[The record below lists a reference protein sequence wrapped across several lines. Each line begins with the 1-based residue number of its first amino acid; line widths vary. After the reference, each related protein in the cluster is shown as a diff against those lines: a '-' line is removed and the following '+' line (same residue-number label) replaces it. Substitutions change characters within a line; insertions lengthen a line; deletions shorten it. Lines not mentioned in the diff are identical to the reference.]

1 MFVPGEVL
9 HERNARIFFGTKSDE
24 ALPES
29 FGATKF
35 LKQIHSN
42 KVHLLDDTKT
52 DTSVIEADA
61 IVTTLYDVNLCIK
74 TADCVPIIIYDRAN
88 DIIAAIHAGWRG
100 ASSGVIQNTI
110 ELMHR
115 IGCNLS
121 HTYAFIGP
129 CIRQESYEVS
139 EEVFNAFKSFDKF
152 SDIFFKKYKKDKF
165 FFNLSEYC
173 KYALCES
180 GINIDNITDLLL
192 DTFLHPTLFYSY
204 RYYQREGMELKNN
217 QRQISMIRLEK
228 SLPKNN
234 KVF

>member
-1 MFVPGEVL
+1 MCILGRLFN
-9 HERNARIFFGTKSDE
+9 ERNARIFFGTRNDDVFQ
-24 ALPES
+24 ES
-29 FGATKF
+29 LGAKKF

-42 KVHLLDDTKT
+42 KVHLLDDINS

-61 IVTTLYDVNLCIK
+61 LVTTLHDVNLCIK
-74 TADCVPIIIYDRAN
+74 TADCVPIIIYDRVN
-88 DIIAAIHAGWRG
+88 DIIAAVHAGWRG

-115 IGCNLS
+115 IGGNLS

-139 EEVFNAFKSFDKF
+139 EEVFNAFKKFDRF

-165 FFNLSEYC
+165 FFSLPEYC
-173 KYALCES
+173 KYSLCES
-180 GINIDNITDLLL
+180 GINTDNITDMLL
-192 DTFLHPTLFYSY
+192 DTFSHPMLFYSY
-204 RYYQREGMELKNN
+204 RYYQREGIELKNN

-228 SLPKNN
+228 MSTEK
-234 KVF
+234 